1 MRNLIKILIL
11 IFAAMLQRTVCPYI
25 GIIDIVPDIVTALAA
40 AYVLSSK
47 SLREAGVYGFA
58 AGALEDIMWG
68 RIFGERALLFMYI
81 ALIVFYTSEYMYKKT
96 LAVAAFFTFAAY
108 ALCESL
114 MYVFAFTINGEG
126 EYLHTLFRVIIP
138 AAAYTSLFEVA
149 FYPLAVKISAIGTR
163 KEELQ

>member
-40 AYVLSSK
+40 AYALSSK

-96 LAVAAFFTFAAY
+96 LTVAAFFTFAAY
-108 ALCESL
+108 ALCESHVRFGF
-114 MYVFAFTINGEG
+114 YNKRRRRISAHSFQSYNSCGGIHFAF
-126 EYLHTLFRVIIP
+126 
-138 AAAYTSLFEVA
+138 
-149 FYPLAVKISAIGTR
+149 
-163 KEELQ
+163 